1 MTEGIEQ
8 LLQVV
13 NLLGQL
19 AAYVGIGYTHTMGR
33 HLNYLRC
40 RLDVGTFLYGIKGRR
55 ERLVLNEYKS
65 TAMVDKCVS
74 GYARLLM
81 ISLRETAVY
90 NHKLAVGLD
99 RILAIAYMHRHM
111 TVDDVT
117 VGARNLEGIH
127 NVVYNLLVV
136 AQLEVVAFLLVV
148 RSLVGYKVA
157 FECSHLRLVE
167 QRAVRST
174 PQI

>member
-19 AAYVGIGYTHTMGR
+19 ATYVGIGYTHTMGR

-81 ISLRETAVY
+81 ISLREASVN

-99 RILAIAYMHRHM
+99 RILAIAYMYGHM
-111 TVDDVT
+111 TVDNMTIFAFHPESVHYIVD
-117 VGARNLEGIH
+117 
-127 NVVYNLLVV
+127 YLLIV
-136 AQLEVVAFLLVV
+136 AQLEVVALLLVV
-148 RSLVGYKVA
+148 CRLVGYEVA
-157 FECSHLRLVE
+157 LEGSHLRLIE